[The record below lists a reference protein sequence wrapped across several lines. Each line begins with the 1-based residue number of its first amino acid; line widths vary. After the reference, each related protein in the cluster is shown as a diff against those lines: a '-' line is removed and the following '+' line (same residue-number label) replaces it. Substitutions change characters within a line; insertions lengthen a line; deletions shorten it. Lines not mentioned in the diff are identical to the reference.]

1 MKRRKKLLAFLMAS
15 IAVISSVGCQATGA
29 STTQAVEPQKVE
41 TQKVETQKVE
51 TQAAETQKV
60 EAESKA
66 SEHAELYVFIAASLK
81 NTMETVKKEYE
92 SEHPEVTIIYNADSS
107 GTLKTQIEEGARCDI
122 FFSAATKQMDEL
134 EKGGFVKEGSVQ
146 NLLMNQMVLIK
157 PKGKETTVT
166 GFDTITNA
174 SSLALAGEDVPV
186 GQYARKLFE
195 KMGILDKVM
204 SMEINQGP
212 NVTAVLTAVA
222 EGSNEVGI
230 VYATDA
236 ASMSDQVEVIAKVD
250 KEMLDPALYPVGLID
265 DKEASEVEKVAAAD
279 FMKYLTGSEEV
290 KKQFLDAGFELYKK

>member
-1 MKRRKKLLAFLMAS
+1 MKRGKKLLAFLMAS
-15 IAVISSVGCQATGA
+15 FAVISSVGCQATGA
-29 STTQAVEPQKVE
+29 STTQKVE
-41 TQKVETQKVE
+41 TQTVK
-51 TQAAETQKV
+51 
-60 EAESKA
+60 AESKA
-66 SEHAELYVFIAASLK
+66 LEQAELYVFIAASLK
-81 NTMETVKKEYE
+81 NTMEMVKKEYE
-92 SEHPEVTIIYNADSS
+92 SEHPEVTVIYNSDSS

-122 FFSAATKQMDEL
+122 FFSAATKQMEEL
-134 EKGGFVKEGSVQ
+134 EKGGFVKESSVQ

-157 PKGKETTVT
+157 PKGKETAVT

-265 DKEASEVEKVAAAD
+265 NKEASEVEKVAAAD
-279 FMKYLTGSEEV
+279 FMKYITGSEEA

>member
-1 MKRRKKLLAFLMAS
+1 MKRGKKLLAFLMAS
-15 IAVISSVGCQATGA
+15 FAVISSVGCQATGA
-29 STTQAVEPQKVE
+29 STTQAVE
-41 TQKVETQKVE
+41 
-51 TQAAETQKV
+51 TQKV
-60 EAESKA
+60 EAETKA
-66 SEHAELYVFIAASLK
+66 LEQAELYVFIAASLK

-92 SEHPEVTIIYNADSS
+92 SEHPEVTVIYNADSS

-212 NVTAVLTAVA
+212 NVTAVLTAVS

-265 DKEASEVEKVAAAD
+265 NKEASDVEKVAASD

>member
-1 MKRRKKLLAFLMAS
+1 MKRGKKLLAFLMAS
-15 IAVISSVGCQATGA
+15 FAVISSVGCQATGA
-29 STTQAVEPQKVE
+29 SATQKIETQAVETKAV
-41 TQKVETQKVE
+41 
-51 TQAAETQKV
+51 ETQKV

-66 SEHAELYVFIAASLK
+66 LEQAELYVFIAASLK

-157 PKGKETTVT
+157 PKGKETAVT
-166 GFDTITNA
+166 GFDTITAA

-265 DKEASEVEKVAAAD
+265 DKEASEVEKSAAAD

>member
-1 MKRRKKLLAFLMAS
+1 MKRRKKLLAFLLAS
-15 IAVISSVGCQATGA
+15 FAAISSVGCQAAGA
-29 STTQAVEPQKVE
+29 PA
-41 TQKVETQKVE
+41 TQKVE
-51 TQAAETQKV
+51 TQA
-60 EAESKA
+60 KA
-66 SEHAELYVFIAASLK
+66 LEHVDLYVFIAASLK

-92 SEHPEVTIIYNADSS
+92 SKHPEVTVIYNADSS
-107 GTLKTQIEEGARCDI
+107 GTLKTQIEEGARCDV

-146 NLLMNQMVLIK
+146 TLLMNQMVLIK
-157 PKGKETTVT
+157 PKDKKTSVT
-166 GFDTITNA
+166 GFDNITDA

-204 SMEINQGP
+204 SMEINQGS

-236 ASMSDQVEVIAKVD
+236 ASMSDQVEVIATVD
-250 KEMLDPALYPVGLID
+250 KEMLDPAQYPVGLIES
-265 DKEASEVEKVAAAD
+265 KEASEVEKAAAVE
-279 FMKYLTGSEEV
+279 FMKYLTGSEDV
-290 KKQFLDAGFELYKK
+290 KKLFLDAGFELYKK

>member
-1 MKRRKKLLAFLMAS
+1 MKRGKKLLAFLMAS
-15 IAVISSVGCQATGA
+15 FAVISSVGCQATGA
-29 STTQAVEPQKVE
+29 STTQAVE
-41 TQKVETQKVE
+41 TQKVE
-51 TQAAETQKV
+51 TQAVETQKV
-60 EAESKA
+60 EAETKA
-66 SEHAELYVFIAASLK
+66 LEQAELYVFIAASLK

-146 NLLMNQMVLIK
+146 NLLMNQLVLIK

-166 GFDTITNA
+166 GFDNITNA

-236 ASMSDQVEVIAKVD
+236 ASMSDKVEVIAKVD

-265 DKEASEVEKVAAAD
+265 DKEASEAEKVAAAD

>member
-1 MKRRKKLLAFLMAS
+1 MKRRKKLLACLLAS
-15 IAVISSVGCQATGA
+15 FAVISSVGCQATGA
-29 STTQAVEPQKVE
+29 STTQKVE
-41 TQKVETQKVE
+41 T
-51 TQAAETQKV
+51 
-60 EAESKA
+60 EAKA
-66 SEHAELYVFIAASLK
+66 LEHADLYVFIAASLK

-92 SEHPEVTIIYNADSS
+92 SKHPEVTVIYNADSS
-107 GTLKTQIEEGARCDI
+107 GTLKTQIEEGARCDV

-157 PKGKETTVT
+157 PKGKETAVT
-166 GFDTITNA
+166 GFDNITEA

-212 NVTAVLTAVA
+212 NVTAVLTAVS

-250 KEMLDPALYPVGLID
+250 KEMLDPAQYPVGLIEN
-265 DKEASEVEKVAAAD
+265 KEASEVEKSAATD

>member
-1 MKRRKKLLAFLMAS
+1 MKRRKKLLAFMLAS
-15 IAVISSVGCQATGA
+15 FAVISSVGCQVTGA
-29 STTQAVEPQKVE
+29 STTQKAE
-41 TQKVETQKVE
+41 TQKVET
-51 TQAAETQKV
+51 
-60 EAESKA
+60 EAKA
-66 SEHAELYVFIAASLK
+66 LEHAELYVFIAASLE

-92 SEHPEVTIIYNADSS
+92 SKHPEVTIIYNADSS

-157 PKGKETTVT
+157 LKGKETAVT
-166 GFDTITNA
+166 GFDNITNA

-212 NVTAVLTAVA
+212 NVTAILTAVA

-250 KEMLDPALYPVGLID
+250 KEMLDPARYPVGLID
-265 DKEASEVEKVAAAD
+265 DKEASEVEKSAATD

-290 KKQFLDAGFELYKK
+290 KKHFLDAGFELYKK

>member
-1 MKRRKKLLAFLMAS
+1 
-15 IAVISSVGCQATGA
+15 VGCQATGVP
-29 STTQAVEPQKVE
+29 TTQAV
-41 TQKVETQKVE
+41 
-51 TQAAETQKV
+51 ETQKV

-66 SEHAELYVFIAASLK
+66 LEQAELYVFIAASLK

-157 PKGKETTVT
+157 PKGKETAVT
-166 GFDTITNA
+166 GFDTITAA

-265 DKEASEVEKVAAAD
+265 DKEASEVEKSAAAD

>member
-1 MKRRKKLLAFLMAS
+1 MKRGKKLLAFLMAS
-15 IAVISSVGCQATGA
+15 FAVISSVGCQATGA
-29 STTQAVEPQKVE
+29 SATQKIETKAVE
-41 TQKVETQKVE
+41 TQKVGT
-51 TQAAETQKV
+51 
-60 EAESKA
+60 ESKA
-66 SEHAELYVFIAASLK
+66 LEQAELYVFIAASLK

-157 PKGKETTVT
+157 PKGKETAVT
-166 GFDTITNA
+166 GFDTITAA

-265 DKEASEVEKVAAAD
+265 DKEASEVEKSAAAD

>member
-1 MKRRKKLLAFLMAS
+1 MKRGKKLLAFLMAS
-15 IAVISSVGCQATGA
+15 FAVISSVGCQATGA
-29 STTQAVEPQKVE
+29 STTQAVE
-41 TQKVETQKVE
+41 
-51 TQAAETQKV
+51 TQKV
-60 EAESKA
+60 EAETKA
-66 SEHAELYVFIAASLK
+66 LEQAELYVFIAASLK

-92 SEHPEVTIIYNADSS
+92 SEHPEVTVIYNADSS

-212 NVTAVLTAVA
+212 NVTAVLTAVS

-265 DKEASEVEKVAAAD
+265 NKEASEMEKVAAAD

>member
-1 MKRRKKLLAFLMAS
+1 MKRGKKLLAFLMAS
-15 IAVISSVGCQATGA
+15 FAVISSVGCQATGA
-29 STTQAVEPQKVE
+29 STTQ
-41 TQKVETQKVE
+41 KVETQKVE
-51 TQAAETQKV
+51 TQAVETQKV

-66 SEHAELYVFIAASLK
+66 LEQAELYVFIAASLK

-146 NLLMNQMVLIK
+146 NLLMNQLVLIK

-166 GFDTITNA
+166 GFDNITNA

-236 ASMSDQVEVIAKVD
+236 ASMSDKVEVIAKVD
-250 KEMLDPALYPVGLID
+250 KEMLDPALYPVGLIN

>member
-1 MKRRKKLLAFLMAS
+1 MKRRKKLLAFLMVS
-15 IAVISSVGCQATGA
+15 FAVISSVGCQAVGA
-29 STTQAVEPQKVE
+29 STTK
-41 TQKVETQKVE
+41 KVE
-51 TQAAETQKV
+51 TQAVETKAVETQKV

-66 SEHAELYVFIAASLK
+66 LEQAELYVFIAASLK

-157 PKGKETTVT
+157 LKGKETAVT
-166 GFDTITNA
+166 GFDNITNA

-195 KMGILDKVM
+195 KMGIIDKVM

-250 KEMLDPALYPVGLID
+250 KEMLDPALYPVGVID
-265 DKEASEVEKVAAAD
+265 DKEASEVEKSAAAD
-279 FMKYLTGSEEV
+279 FMEYLTGSEEV

>member
-1 MKRRKKLLAFLMAS
+1 MKRRKKLLAFLLAS
-15 IAVISSVGCQATGA
+15 FAVISSVGCQATGA
-29 STTQAVEPQKVE
+29 STTRKVE
-41 TQKVETQKVE
+41 TQKVETQE
-51 TQAAETQKV
+51 IETQKV
-60 EAESKA
+60 ETESKVL
-66 SEHAELYVFIAASLK
+66 EHAELYVFIAASLK

-92 SEHPEVTIIYNADSS
+92 SEHPEVTVIYNADSS

-134 EKGGFVKEGSVQ
+134 EKDGFVKEGSVQ

-157 PKGKETTVT
+157 LKGKETAVT
-166 GFDTITNA
+166 GFDTITAA

-236 ASMSDQVEVIAKVD
+236 ASMPDQVEVIAKVD
-250 KEMLDPALYPVGLID
+250 KDMLDPALYPVGLID
-265 DKEASEVEKVAAAD
+265 NKEASEVEKSAAAD

>member
-1 MKRRKKLLAFLMAS
+1 MKRGKKLLAFLMAS
-15 IAVISSVGCQATGA
+15 FAVISSVGCQATGVP
-29 STTQAVEPQKVE
+29 TTQG
-41 TQKVETQKVE
+41 VETQKVE
-51 TQAAETQKV
+51 TQAVETQKV
-60 EAESKA
+60 EAESKPL
-66 SEHAELYVFIAASLK
+66 EQAELYVFIAASLK

-157 PKGKETTVT
+157 PKGKETAVT
-166 GFDTITNA
+166 GFDTITAA

-265 DKEASEVEKVAAAD
+265 DKEASEVEKSAAAD

>member
-1 MKRRKKLLAFLMAS
+1 MVRGKKLLAFLMAS
-15 IAVISSVGCQATGA
+15 FAVISSVGCQATGA
-29 STTQAVEPQKVE
+29 STTQAVE
-41 TQKVETQKVE
+41 TQKVE
-51 TQAAETQKV
+51 TQAVETQKV

-66 SEHAELYVFIAASLK
+66 LEQAELYVFIAASLK

-92 SEHPEVTIIYNADSS
+92 SEHPEVTVIYNSDSS

-146 NLLMNQMVLIK
+146 NLLMNQLVLIK

-166 GFDTITNA
+166 GFDNITNA

-236 ASMSDQVEVIAKVD
+236 ASMSDKVEVIAKVD

-290 KKQFLDAGFELYKK
+290 KKQFLDAGFELYKE

>member
-15 IAVISSVGCQATGA
+15 FAVISSVGCQATGA
-29 STTQAVEPQKVE
+29 SATQKIETKAVETKAV
-41 TQKVETQKVE
+41 
-51 TQAAETQKV
+51 ETQKV

-66 SEHAELYVFIAASLK
+66 LEQAELYVFIAASLK

-134 EKGGFVKEGSVQ
+134 EKGRFVKEGSVQ

-157 PKGKETTVT
+157 PKGKETAVT
-166 GFDTITNA
+166 GFDTITAA

-265 DKEASEVEKVAAAD
+265 DKEASEVEKSAAAD

>member
-1 MKRRKKLLAFLMAS
+1 MKQRKKLLAFLLAS
-15 IAVISSVGCQATGA
+15 FAVISSVGCQATGTSA
-29 STTQAVEPQKVE
+29 

-51 TQAAETQKV
+51 TQAIETQAVETQKV
-60 EAESKA
+60 ETEAKA
-66 SEHAELYVFIAASLK
+66 LEHAELYVFIAASLK

-92 SEHPEVTIIYNADSS
+92 SEHPEVTVIYNADSS

-134 EKGGFVKEGSVQ
+134 EKGGFVKEGSIQ

-157 PKGKETTVT
+157 LKGKETAVT
-166 GFDTITNA
+166 GFDNITNA

-204 SMEINQGP
+204 SMEINQGA

-265 DKEASEVEKVAAAD
+265 DKEASEVEKAAAAD
-279 FMKYLTGSEEV
+279 FMEYLTGSEKV

>member
-1 MKRRKKLLAFLMAS
+1 MKRGKKLLAFLMAS
-15 IAVISSVGCQATGA
+15 FAVISSVGCQATGA
-29 STTQAVEPQKVE
+29 STTQAVE
-41 TQKVETQKVE
+41 TQKFE
-51 TQAAETQKV
+51 TQAVETQKV
-60 EAESKA
+60 EAETKA
-66 SEHAELYVFIAASLK
+66 LEQAELYVFIAASLK

-92 SEHPEVTIIYNADSS
+92 SEHPEVTVIYNADSS

-146 NLLMNQMVLIK
+146 NLLMNQLVLIK

-166 GFDTITNA
+166 GFDNITNA

-236 ASMSDQVEVIAKVD
+236 ASMSDKVEVIAKVD
-250 KEMLDPALYPVGLID
+250 KEMLDPALYPVGLMD

>member
-1 MKRRKKLLAFLMAS
+1 MKRRKKLLAFLLAS
-15 IAVISSVGCQATGA
+15 FAVISSVGCQATGA
-29 STTQAVEPQKVE
+29 SA

-51 TQAAETQKV
+51 T
-60 EAESKA
+60 ESKA
-66 SEHAELYVFIAASLK
+66 LEHADLYVFIAASLK

-92 SEHPEVTIIYNADSS
+92 SKHPEVTVIYNADSS

-157 PKGKETTVT
+157 LKGKETEVT
-166 GFDTITNA
+166 GFDNMTEA

-250 KEMLDPALYPVGLID
+250 KEMLDPAQYPVGLIEN
-265 DKEASEVEKVAAAD
+265 KEASEVEKAAAAD
-279 FMKYLTGSEEV
+279 FMEYLTGSEEV

>member
-1 MKRRKKLLAFLMAS
+1 MKRGKKLLAFLMAS
-15 IAVISSVGCQATGA
+15 FAVISSVGCQAVGVP
-29 STTQAVEPQKVE
+29 TTQA
-41 TQKVETQKVE
+41 VETQKVE
-51 TQAAETQKV
+51 TQAVETQKV

-66 SEHAELYVFIAASLK
+66 LEQAELYVFIAASLK

-157 PKGKETTVT
+157 PKGKETAVT
-166 GFDTITNA
+166 GFDTITVA

-265 DKEASEVEKVAAAD
+265 DKEASEVEKSAAAD

>member
-1 MKRRKKLLAFLMAS
+1 MKRGKKLLAFLMAS
-15 IAVISSVGCQATGA
+15 FAVISSVGCQATGA
-29 STTQAVEPQKVE
+29 STTQAVE
-41 TQKVETQKVE
+41 
-51 TQAAETQKV
+51 TQKV
-60 EAESKA
+60 EAETKA
-66 SEHAELYVFIAASLK
+66 LEQAELYVFIAASLK

-92 SEHPEVTIIYNADSS
+92 SEHPEVTVIYNADSS

-212 NVTAVLTAVA
+212 NVTAVLTAVS

-265 DKEASEVEKVAAAD
+265 NKEASDVEKVAAAD

>member
-1 MKRRKKLLAFLMAS
+1 MKRRKKLLAFLLAS
-15 IAVISSVGCQATGA
+15 FAVISSVGCQATGA
-29 STTQAVEPQKVE
+29 STTQKVE

-51 TQAAETQKV
+51 T
-60 EAESKA
+60 EAKTL
-66 SEHAELYVFIAASLK
+66 EHAELYVFIAASLK

-92 SEHPEVTIIYNADSS
+92 SKHPEVTVIYNADSS
-107 GTLKTQIEEGARCDI
+107 GTLKTQIEEGARCDV

-157 PKGKETTVT
+157 LKGKETAVT
-166 GFDTITNA
+166 GFDNITAA

-236 ASMSDQVEVIAKVD
+236 ASMPDQVEVIAKVD

-265 DKEASEVEKVAAAD
+265 NKEASEVEKSAAAD

>member
-1 MKRRKKLLAFLMAS
+1 MKRGKKLLAFLMAS
-15 IAVISSVGCQATGA
+15 FAVISSVGCQATGA
-29 STTQAVEPQKVE
+29 STTQAVE
-41 TQKVETQKVE
+41 
-51 TQAAETQKV
+51 TQKV
-60 EAESKA
+60 EAETKA
-66 SEHAELYVFIAASLK
+66 LEQAELYVFIAASLK

-92 SEHPEVTIIYNADSS
+92 SEHPEVTVIYNADSS

-157 PKGKETTVT
+157 PKGRETTVT

-212 NVTAVLTAVA
+212 NVTAVLTAVS

-265 DKEASEVEKVAAAD
+265 NKEASDVEKVAAAD

>member
-1 MKRRKKLLAFLMAS
+1 MKRGKKLLAFLMAS
-15 IAVISSVGCQATGA
+15 FAVISSVGCQATGA
-29 STTQAVEPQKVE
+29 STTQAVE
-41 TQKVETQKVE
+41 
-51 TQAAETQKV
+51 TQKV
-60 EAESKA
+60 EAETKA
-66 SEHAELYVFIAASLK
+66 LEQAELYVFIAASLK

-92 SEHPEVTIIYNADSS
+92 SEHPEVTVIYNADSS

-212 NVTAVLTAVA
+212 NVTAVLTAVS

-265 DKEASEVEKVAAAD
+265 NKEASEIEKVAAAD